1 MANPTPLTREDLEE
15 RHPGLLSMLGK
26 EPDGTIAKRFKISR
40 QRVGQIRRK
49 LDIPA
54 TGSTSTISKGAP
66 LRSRVLHWMR
76 ELWEGT
82 SAALAEALGTSAPVM
97 SGWCSGDRV
106 PTWETLIAAAGL
118 LGLELLL
125 GPAHITV
132 LERGRGGKELRRF
145 EGATC

>member
-1 MANPTPLTREDLEE
+1 MAKPSPLTREDLET
-15 RHPGLLSMLGK
+15 RHPGLLAVLGK
-26 EPDGTIAKRFKISR
+26 EPDGTVAEKFDMSR

-54 TGSTSTISKGAP
+54 AGATSSISKEAP

-76 ELWEGT
+76 ERWEGT

-125 GPAHITV
+125 GPAHVTV
-132 LERGRGGKELRRF
+132 LERGGKILRKF